1 MQPFSEA
8 KSKMNSDSF
17 SQCSISDSSI
27 VNFYF
32 SFFSPPL
39 NSDLSF
45 MLVDFL
51 KCIVLI
57 HNKKHTFIALLL

>member
-8 KSKMNSDSF
+8 KSKMNSEFF
-17 SQCSISDSSI
+17 SWCSIFDSSV

-32 SFFSPPL
+32 SSFSPL